1 MDDIRFHRDKAV
13 VTLRGS
19 VDGEAVDRL
28 VRALRSA
35 HEDYFYDRIEISVR
49 STGGEIDALM
59 EVLRETHR
67 LRERGVTVDTVVRG
81 MAGCGSACVA
91 FLGDHRRADAGS
103 TLYLHGARW
112 GDQANLTAL
121 QSVVAGQYLA
131 VWDGNVIEALAERAL
146 RTTPPTGG
154 DAGGI
159 DGLDWRVV
167 ARVVSAEPP
176 RAAGPTAT
184 QRRKLHASLRRTM
197 RGFVSTGDRE
207 GLAKLYAGLF
217 ERDEQIGAELARE
230 LLLLDGVGDEPEAPP
245 ESAGEPCLHV
255 PEWRPL
261 WPAGRV
267 PTRLL
272 CRHTLIL
279 GETGSGKTM
288 SGVRPLLDALLA
300 PGLPDGTV
308 GCVLVVDP
316 KRELWDVVRDRGA
329 RRIDIG
335 GAGGP
340 AVNLMSGD
348 AWDVTA
354 DVAAGRYLAAAERVL
369 VRSASLAPLSPA
381 NALAG
386 RPSGG
391 YSQYWQTDGARMA
404 LTATALT
411 MALLEEGKALFA
423 GGEAAPLKDVSDG
436 ALTAL
441 RKFGER
447 AGLLMPHP
455 ELCAAAQRA
464 ITDSWTVAAA
474 HADAGEPP
482 PPEAILRVWETFRAV
497 VEASAI
503 HAALPALRD
512 ALRDAGEA
520 LRGAPNP
527 PALRRCARTVASAAL
542 TRLPDDQLCPAPGLL
557 ALADDVLKLLFAPP
571 GTGTVTAEPYRAPS
585 SMEAL
590 AEEPDDDEPEE
601 GDKAD
606 EPPDWD
612 ASADVLRGR
621 LRSVRAELRDA
632 EHRLAAAPPAGRA
645 TSAGRVEKIP
655 AHDVVKAL
663 AATGGRGLGPLLES
677 VMQWVDLGYDNG
689 RNSHYIGVRAYAAQA
704 FFAFAE
710 PAAAWMLYCGCEP
723 YWRRLVEGGTEAVD
737 FSAAVDGDAG
747 REVFV
752 VQPRG
757 AAQGIVAKA
766 VKALF
771 FEAVLGNA
779 RRAAGEK
786 LPLVAYVADEFHRF
800 VTADQVHGEQSFL
813 DTCRSFNAACVLA
826 CQSMA
831 SVRHALAGASGA
843 ADDGRANGHA
853 VDILLAN
860 TGSKMFFRTTD
871 PDTLSRVRSMD
882 PARPGE
888 VSVVDA
894 RPPSTLRAGECYV
907 SLPDGRFERRQIAA
921 GPAAAPAPA
930 ESSGRVVPL
939 RRRRK
944 GATAPEAGP

>member
-1 MDDIRFHRDKAV
+1 MGDIRFHRDKAV

-103 TLYLHGARW
+103 TLYLHGARL

-154 DAGGI
+154 DADGI
-159 DGLDWRVV
+159 DGLDWRAV

-176 RAAGPTAT
+176 RTTGPTAT

-207 GLAKLYAGLF
+207 GLARLYAGLF

-423 GGEAAPLKDVSDG
+423 GGEAAPLKDVSGRRADRAAQVRRARRPADAAPRTVRRGAAGDHGLVGRRRGPRGRGRAAAAGGDPARLGDVPRGRGGERDPRGAAGVARRAARRRRGAARGPESTGVAPLRAHGRELRPDAAAGRPAMPGARPAGARRRRVEALVRAAGHRHGDGG
-436 ALTAL
+436 AL
-441 RKFGER
+441 
-447 AGLLMPHP
+447 P
-455 ELCAAAQRA
+455 
-464 ITDSWTVAAA
+464 
-474 HADAGEPP
+474 
-482 PPEAILRVWETFRAV
+482 
-497 VEASAI
+497 
-503 HAALPALRD
+503 
-512 ALRDAGEA
+512 
-520 LRGAPNP
+520 
-527 PALRRCARTVASAAL
+527 
-542 TRLPDDQLCPAPGLL
+542 
-557 ALADDVLKLLFAPP
+557 
-571 GTGTVTAEPYRAPS
+571 
-585 SMEAL
+585 
-590 AEEPDDDEPEE
+590 
-601 GDKAD
+601 
-606 EPPDWD
+606 
-612 ASADVLRGR
+612 
-621 LRSVRAELRDA
+621 RAELDGGTR
-632 EHRLAAAPPAGRA
+632 RGAGR
-645 TSAGRVEKIP
+645 RR
-655 AHDVVKAL
+655 
-663 AATGGRGLGPLLES
+663 TGGRG
-677 VMQWVDLGYDNG
+677 Q
-689 RNSHYIGVRAYAAQA
+689 
-704 FFAFAE
+704 
-710 PAAAWMLYCGCEP
+710 
-723 YWRRLVEGGTEAVD
+723 GG
-737 FSAAVDGDAG
+737 
-747 REVFV
+747 
-752 VQPRG
+752 
-757 AAQGIVAKA
+757 
-766 VKALF
+766 
-771 FEAVLGNA
+771 
-779 RRAAGEK
+779 
-786 LPLVAYVADEFHRF
+786 
-800 VTADQVHGEQSFL
+800 
-813 DTCRSFNAACVLA
+813 
-826 CQSMA
+826 
-831 SVRHALAGASGA
+831 
-843 ADDGRANGHA
+843 
-853 VDILLAN
+853 
-860 TGSKMFFRTTD
+860 
-871 PDTLSRVRSMD
+871 
-882 PARPGE
+882 
-888 VSVVDA
+888 
-894 RPPSTLRAGECYV
+894 
-907 SLPDGRFERRQIAA
+907 
-921 GPAAAPAPA
+921 
-930 ESSGRVVPL
+930 
-939 RRRRK
+939 
-944 GATAPEAGP
+944 

>member
-1 MDDIRFHRDKAV
+1 MGDIRFHRDKAV

-19 VDGEAVDRL
+19 VDGEAVDQL

-67 LRERGVTVDTVVRG
+67 LRERGVTVDTAVRG

-103 TLYLHGARW
+103 TLYLHGARL
-112 GDQANLTAL
+112 GDKANLTAL

-146 RTTPPTGG
+146 RTTPPSGG
-154 DAGGI
+154 VAGGI

-197 RGFVSTGDRE
+197 RRFVSTRDHE
-207 GLAKLYAGLF
+207 GLARLYAGLF
-217 ERDEQIGAELARE
+217 ERDEQIGAALARE
-230 LLLLDGVGDEPEAPP
+230 LLLLDVVGDDSEVPA

-316 KRELWDVVRDRGA
+316 KRELWDVVRDRGG
-329 RRIDIG
+329 RLIDFG
-335 GAGGP
+335 AAGGP

-354 DVAAGRYLAAAERVL
+354 DVAAGRYEVAAERVL
-369 VRSASLAPLSPA
+369 VRSASLERLSPA

-386 RPSGG
+386 RPSGSN
-391 YSQYWQTDGARMA
+391 SQYWETDGARMA
-404 LTATALT
+404 TTAVALT
-411 MALLEEGKALFA
+411 LALLDKSEEVFA
-423 GGEAAPLKDVSDG
+423 GGGTPPLAVLRPG

-447 AGLLMPHP
+447 AGLLAPHP
-455 ELCAAAQRA
+455 ELRVAARA
-464 ITDSWTVAAA
+464 AIKDSWRTQVANAE
-474 HADAGEPP
+474 AGEPAP
-482 PPEAILRVWETFRAV
+482 DTRIQEIWETFRAA
-497 VEASAI
+497 VEGAEG
-503 HAALPALRD
+503 HAALPVLRD
-512 ALRDAGEA
+512 ELRACGET
-520 LRGAPNP
+520 LRGAPTP
-527 PALRRCARTVASAAL
+527 AALRDCVRAVLNAAL
-542 TRLPDDQLCPAPGLL
+542 TRLPDDRVRPAPGLL
-557 ALADDVLKLLFAPP
+557 ALADDALKILFAPP
-571 GTGTVTAEPYRAPS
+571 GGAHDGDLYGARHHDYESPPDVGGDD
-585 SMEAL
+585 
-590 AEEPDDDEPEE
+590 AEEGLE
-601 GDKAD
+601 GGGGAH
-606 EPPDWD
+606 
-612 ASADVLRGR
+612 
-621 LRSVRAELRDA
+621 AELAAQLAVARARLEEA
-632 EHRLAAAPPAGRA
+632 ERRLGEGEGKAWGAEQIAAAEAA
-645 TSAGRVEKIP
+645 E
-655 AHDVVKAL
+655 AL
-663 AATGGRGLGPLLES
+663 AATVGPAVDPLRES
-677 VMQWVDLGYDNG
+677 VKHWADLAHGG
-689 RNSHYIGVRAYAAQA
+689 GHNSHYIGVRTFAAQA
-704 FFAFAE
+704 FFAFTA
-710 PAAAWMLYCGCEP
+710 PAPAWTLYCGCEP
-723 YWRRLVEGGTEAVD
+723 YWRRLVKRGTEVVD
-737 FSAAVDGDAG
+737 FTAAVDRDAG

-752 VQPRG
+752 VQPWH
-757 AAQGIVAKA
+757 AAHGVVAKA

-771 FEAVLGNA
+771 FEAVLGNP

-831 SVRHALAGASGA
+831 SVRHALAGGPGHGNASH
-843 ADDGRANGHA
+843 HA
-853 VDILLAN
+853 VDILLSN
-860 TGSKMFFRTTD
+860 TGSKLFFRTTD
-871 PDTLSRVRSMD
+871 RDTLSRVRSMA
-882 PARPGE
+882 PGLPGE
-888 VSVVDA
+888 VGVVDA
-894 RPPSTLRAGECYV
+894 RPPSTLGAGECYAA
-907 SLPDGRFERRQIAA
+907 LPDGRFERRQIAA
-921 GPAAAPAPA
+921 GPAAVPAPD

-939 RRRRK
+939 RRRGK
-944 GATAPEAGP
+944 GAPEAGP